1 MQSANKLRAD
11 GFFLQ
16 ISSGKKLTDTIK
28 TLDCYEIIYIHSGK
42 CIHILN
48 GKTSELSSGEMLIMG
63 KDDSHC
69 FLKQQPDTV
78 IISLC
83 VSKEKMA
90 EFIIPYEKAHEGEAV
105 IKSKLIHLNLF
116 QQHYFSETYGE
127 LVKKA
132 AADQKNCNI
141 ILGAVL
147 PMFYLDIV
155 SVKKEDGDSV
165 PKSFT
170 ELVAEMAK
178 PENLRGGIDTMLEIS
193 NFSHSHLCRLFK
205 SYMNM
210 SPHQYISALRM
221 DNAFNMIAN
230 TDIPFENV
238 AEQVGYSSFSHF
250 SLKFKETF
258 GKTPA
263 AIRREYFK
271 SEKS

>member
-1 MQSANKLRAD
+1 MQSANKLQSD
-11 GFFLQ
+11 GFLLQ
-16 ISSGKKLTDTIK
+16 ISYGKKLTDNIK
-28 TLDCYEIIYIHSGK
+28 TLENYEIIYIYSGK
-42 CIHILN
+42 CVHILN
-48 GKTSELSSGEMLIMG
+48 GKTSELTPGEMLIMG
-63 KDDSHC
+63 EADSHC
-69 FLKQQPDTV
+69 FLRQQPDTV
-78 IISLC
+78 IISLS

-90 EFIIPYEKAHEGEAV
+90 EFIKPYEKDNKETV

-116 QQHYFSETYGE
+116 QQHYLSETYGG

-132 AADQKNCNI
+132 AADQRNCNI

-147 PMFYLDIV
+147 PMFYLDII
-155 SVKKEDGDSV
+155 SVKKTENNSV

-170 ELVAEMAK
+170 ELVAEMSK
-178 PENLRGGIDTMLEIS
+178 PENIRGGIDAMLEIS

-221 DNAFNMIAN
+221 DQAFNLIAN
-230 TDIPFENV
+230 TDISFENV

-263 AIRREYFK
+263 AIRREYYK
-271 SEKS
+271 NTKD